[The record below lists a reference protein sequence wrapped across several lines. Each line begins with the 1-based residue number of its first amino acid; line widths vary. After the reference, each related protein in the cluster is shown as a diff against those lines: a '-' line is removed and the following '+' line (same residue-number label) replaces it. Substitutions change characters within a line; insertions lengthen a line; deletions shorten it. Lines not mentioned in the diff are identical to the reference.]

1 MPPDAQQDA
10 CRCFFEPS
18 DSASK
23 EGQKALL
30 AELAKVLKFRLV
42 FLQRQTLEAKAK
54 YLGLHID
61 TRGFGGFKESLLR
74 NWLFYRYRPLL
85 ICLLSESGIP
95 HEDGLIAGD
104 AAPSQATSLD
114 SGVKALLA
122 KFPPKDVGLYL
133 GYLLCAESD
142 SWQELPAALERCAT
156 SVPKL
161 LGITDK

>member
-1 MPPDAQQDA
+1 MTPGEQQDA

-30 AELAKVLKFRLV
+30 LELAKVLKFRFV

-54 YLGLHID
+54 YLGQHIG
-61 TRGFGGFKESLLR
+61 TRGFAGFKEGLLR

-85 ICLLSESGIP
+85 TCFLSEAGIP
-95 HEDGLIAGD
+95 HDEGLIAGD
-104 AAPSQATSLD
+104 ATPSQATSLD
-114 SGVKALLA
+114 DGVKSLLS

-133 GYLLCAESD
+133 GYLLCAEGD

-156 SVPKL
+156 SIPKL
-161 LGITDK
+161 LA